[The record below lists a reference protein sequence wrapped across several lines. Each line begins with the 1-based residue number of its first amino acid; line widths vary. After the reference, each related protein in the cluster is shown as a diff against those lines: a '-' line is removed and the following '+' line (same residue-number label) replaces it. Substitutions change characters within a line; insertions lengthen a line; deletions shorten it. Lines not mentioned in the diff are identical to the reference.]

1 MPVLVLVF
9 NNQPMKLFEIDKDK
23 ALTIGRREDNDICI
37 PNQVVSGYHAKIDCV
52 GDAFILTDLKSKNG
66 TFVNNRRVETK
77 WLDHNDKIMIGKH
90 LLMFRYREDEAR
102 PKPKTRFDRTMVMEG
117 RMQETLRNDLGIQV
131 EGERVVEEPKATL
144 VYLSGSGETY
154 AIEKKLVRIGKN
166 PQSDIVVKGLMVGQT
181 AATITRRPEGFFLS
195 YIEGLTKPKVNGE
208 TVGESVQLNDFDLIS
223 IGGLKL
229 QFLRDKR

>member
-9 NNQPMKLFEIDKDK
+9 NNQPMKLFEIDKGK

-66 TFVNNRRVETK
+66 TFVNAKRVETK
-77 WLDHNDKIMIGKH
+77 WLEHNDKIMIGKH
-90 LLMFRYREDEAR
+90 LLMFRYRDDEAR
-102 PKPKTRFDRTMVMEG
+102 PKLKTRFDRTMVMED
-117 RMQETLRNDLGIQV
+117 RMHEVLRNDLGIQM
-131 EGERVVEEPKATL
+131 ESERVVEEAKASL
-144 VYLSGSGETY
+144 VYLSGGGETY
-154 AIEKKLVRIGKN
+154 VIKKKLVRIGKS

-195 YIEGLTKPKVNGE
+195 YIEGLTKPKVNGG
-208 TVGESVQLNDFDLIS
+208 TVGESVQLNDLDLIS
-223 IGGLKL
+223 IGSLKL
-229 QFLRDKR
+229 QFMREKQ

>member
-9 NNQPMKLFEIDKDK
+9 NNQPVKMYELDKEK

-37 PNQVVSGYHAKIDCV
+37 ENQVVSGYHAKIDCV
-52 GDAFILTDLKSKNG
+52 GDAFVLTDLKSKNG
-66 TFVNNRRVETK
+66 TFVNSMRVDSK

-90 LLMFRYREDEAR
+90 LLMFRYREDEPK

-117 RMQETLRNDLGIQV
+117 RMQDVLRNDLGIQI
-131 EGERVVEEPKATL
+131 ESERAVEEPKASL
-144 VYLSGSGETY
+144 AFISGGAESYT
-154 AIEKKLVRIGKN
+154 IDKKLVRIGKS

-208 TVGESVQLNDFDLIS
+208 TVSESVQLNDLDLIS
-223 IGGLKL
+223 IGSLKL
-229 QFLRDKR
+229 QFFRDKR